1 MHAETLNERQATHM
15 KILFRQFAKPTLTL
29 ASAVLGFGCAS
40 DVPKETNSEI
50 GQRVHVAA
58 ANMQDAVVVDCQL
71 PGHLVALG
79 ASRQY
84 LTPGS
89 LIRLSAI
96 DCRSRGGEY
105 VVADLASGTLSL
117 NRWLPL
123 AEQGDVEAQYYVAR
137 IYANAM
143 SGVPL
148 DYAKAAEWYQRA
160 ADKDYAPAMQE
171 LGYLYESG
179 LGVPQD
185 QLRGLNL
192 QRKASGLG
200 DQLDYEFKITA
211 AKDEYERKTKELGEQ
226 LETSNSE
233 LEVLRNE
240 QARLRDQLSQSRGR
254 LARAESAVLNLR
266 GQVQAAQSEGDG
278 AGRAKALEAKLAA
291 KEEELAQA
299 RRDSDVARVQLDAQ
313 QNQLQAQLVQ
323 SQSTNTQLDQLVTA
337 GQDEA
342 KSLRARLAQSEQRLI
357 QSQQELADV
366 RLDYRHRVEQLTA
379 ERDNLERA
387 RAKTNDDAG
396 AALLAAKEHDLALQ
410 SLRVKSMETEIA
422 ALKQANA
429 DATAQLGKAAQSNLQ
444 ISLLRTN
451 LAVLEER
458 YKDQDNAL
466 QAAQSELTTLRA
478 KSQSERADIFNR
490 LSADLAA
497 RTNELTQKQ
506 HQIDSLEANTGMLKG
521 ELSRLRD
528 EQTRQAA
535 AAATATESARTELE
549 KSKAQL
555 RDSQQKLA
563 EQRDQLDQLRTESA
577 TEHAALLREQIDLQR
592 RAAAGEAANERD
604 VGLMKAEIA
613 EREKLIASKD
623 ARIAELEKNT
633 PQPPSVSLTAS
644 NYVKVPMRQVNVTAN
659 YYALVI
665 GNSHYANMNS
675 LVTPTHDAQTI
686 AELLT
691 RRYGFKTTMLLD
703 ATSDQIGAALDRLT
717 DLKETDR
724 LLIYYAGHGGPRF
737 GPPER
742 AFWFGIDADPNNS
755 LRWIP
760 ADYVSE
766 KIKQMKAKQ
775 ILLVSDS
782 CFAASITHANSTT
795 IVHATTEERFRMQWE
810 RRARMVLTSGQNS
823 PVADTSGDQNYSLF
837 AKYFISVLQEND
849 GLMSGETLAGE
860 IASRMAPEAKRMGIQ
875 QNPTYTKLQDPS
887 VNLGEFFFL
896 PQANPAQV
904 ALNE

>member
-1 MHAETLNERQATHM
+1 MANHENAWSTMRTFN
-15 KILFRQFAKPTLTL
+15 KFAKPTLIL
-29 ASAVLGFGCAS
+29 ASGVLSFGCAS
-40 DVPKETNSEI
+40 EVPKETNSEI

-71 PGHLVALG
+71 PGQLIALG
-79 ASRQY
+79 GSRQY
-84 LTPGS
+84 LAPGK
-89 LIRLSAI
+89 LTRLSAI
-96 DCRSRGGEY
+96 DCRTRGGEY
-105 VVADLASGTLSL
+105 VVGDLASGTLSL
-117 NRWLPL
+117 SRWLPL

-171 LGYLYESG
+171 LGYLFESG

-211 AKDEYERKTKELGEQ
+211 AKDEYEQKTKELGAQ
-226 LETSNSE
+226 LETSNTE

-254 LARAESAVLNLR
+254 LALAESAVLSLR
-266 GQVQAAQSEGDG
+266 GQSQAAQSDGDG
-278 AGRAKALEAKLAA
+278 AARAKALESKLAA
-291 KEEELAQA
+291 SEEELAKA
-299 RRDSDVARVQLDAQ
+299 RRDNDVVRVQLVAQ
-313 QNQLQAQLVQ
+313 QNQLQAQLLQ
-323 SQSTNTQLDQLVTA
+323 SQSANTQLDQLVIS

-366 RLDYRHRVEQLTA
+366 RLDYRHQVEQLTA

-387 RAKTNDDAG
+387 RAKTNDNAG

-410 SLRVKSMETEIA
+410 SLRVKSMESEIA

-429 DATAQLGKAAQSNLQ
+429 DTAAQVGKAAQSGLQ
-444 ISLLRTN
+444 VALLRTN
-451 LAVLEER
+451 LAVLEDR
-458 YKDQDNAL
+458 YKDQENAL
-466 QAAQSELTTLRA
+466 KAAQSELTTLRA

-497 RTNELTQKQ
+497 RTNELAQKQ
-506 HQIDSLEANTGMLKG
+506 RQIDSLEANTGMLKG

-535 AAATATESARTELE
+535 AVATETESTRTELE
-549 KSKAQL
+549 KSMAQL
-555 RDSQQKLA
+555 RDAQQKLA
-563 EQRDQLDQLRTESA
+563 DQRDQLDQLRTESA
-577 TEHAALLREQIDLQR
+577 KERAALLREQIDLQQR
-592 RAAAGEAANERD
+592 LTAGEAADERD
-604 VGLMKAEIA
+604 VALMKAAIA

-633 PQPPSVSLTAS
+633 PQPPPPVALTAS
-644 NYVKVPMRQVNVTAN
+644 NNVKVPMRQVNVTAN

-665 GNSHYANMNS
+665 GNSHYANMNA
-675 LVTPTHDAQTI
+675 LATPTHDAQTI
-686 AELLT
+686 ADLLT
-691 RRYGFKTTMLLD
+691 RRYGFKTTMMLD

-742 AFWFGIDADPNNS
+742 AFWFGVDADPNNS

-795 IVHATTEERFRMQWE
+795 IVHATTEERFRMQWD
-810 RRARMVLTSGQNS
+810 RRARMVLTSGENS

-860 IASRMAPEAKRMGIQ
+860 IASRMAPEAKRMGIKQ
-875 QNPTYTKLQDPS
+875 SPTYTKLQDPS

-896 PQANPAQV
+896 PPANPVQLT